1 MTQAIKIAKDVYWVG
16 AIDWDVR
23 DFHGYKTEQGSSYN
37 AYLILDEKIT
47 LIDCVK
53 PGFEQ
58 QLLDRI
64 ASVIDPK
71 KIDIIISNHSEPDHS
86 GSLPV
91 LRKMLPNAKLYTA
104 QGSGIKDLSGYYGD
118 LKYEGVKAGGSL
130 NIGKRTLQFVPTPM
144 VHWPDNMVTYM
155 TPDNILFSND
165 AFGQHYASYAM
176 LDTQNNLGEVFH
188 QAKKYY
194 ANIVQPYVLPTQKA
208 LEVVNTL
215 NVSMVCPS
223 HGIIWTKHFKEIL
236 KLYHDW
242 TTSVYDNTAS
252 IIYDTMWRSTE
263 MMAQAIA
270 DGYLKAGLTPKLF
283 NLRHYHISD
292 VIAETMQ
299 NKYMAFGSPTLNRN
313 MLPTVA
319 SFMTYFSGLNG
330 FEREVVIF
338 GSYGWSG
345 QSVPHIEEIALK
357 SNCKLA
363 LPVIQLQYKPSR
375 EQLEEITKNVAA
387 SVLKAK

>member
-1 MTQAIKIAKDVYWVG
+1 MTQAIQIAKNVYWVG

-23 DFHGYKTEQGSSYN
+23 DFHGYKTEQGSTYN

-53 PGFEQ
+53 PGFEK

-64 ASVIDPK
+64 ASVIDPQ
-71 KIDIIISNHSEPDHS
+71 KIDIIISNHAEPDHS

-91 LRKMLPNAKLYTA
+91 LRKLLPNATLYTA
-104 QGSGIKDLSGYYGD
+104 LGTGVRDLKGYYGD
-118 LKYEGVKAGGSL
+118 LNYEGVKAGSSI
-130 NIGKRTLQFVPTPM
+130 NIGKRTLTFVPTPM

-165 AFGQHYASYAM
+165 AFGQHYATYAL
-176 LDTQNNLGEVFH
+176 LDTQCNLGEVFH

-194 ANIVQPYVLPTQKA
+194 ANIVQPYVEPTKKA
-208 LEVVNTL
+208 LEVVESLKIN
-215 NVSMVCPS
+215 MVCPS
-223 HGIIWTKHFKEIL
+223 HGIIWTKHFNKIL
-236 KLYHDW
+236 KMYKDW
-242 TTSVYDNTAS
+242 TSSVYDNTAS
-252 IIYDTMWRSTE
+252 IIYDTMWHSSE
-263 MMAQAIA
+263 EMAQAIA
-270 DGYLKAGLTPKLF
+270 DGYIKAGLTPKLY

-292 VIAETMQ
+292 VIAEILQ
-299 NKYMAFGSPTLNRN
+299 NKYIAVGSPTLNRN

-319 SFMTYFSGLNG
+319 SFLTYFSGLNG
-330 FEREVVIF
+330 FAREAIIF

-345 QSVPHIEEIALK
+345 QAVPQMQEIVSK
-357 SNCKLA
+357 SNCNIS
-363 LPVIQLQYKPSR
+363 LPPMQIQYKPSK

-387 SVLKAK
+387 SIKK